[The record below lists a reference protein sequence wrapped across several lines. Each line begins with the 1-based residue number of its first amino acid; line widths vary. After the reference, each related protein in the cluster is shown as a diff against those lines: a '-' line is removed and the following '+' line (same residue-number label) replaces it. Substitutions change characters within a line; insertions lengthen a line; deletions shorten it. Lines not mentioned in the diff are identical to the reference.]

1 MYNNIGR
8 SIKTLAKVIA
18 FIGVAISVIWGI
30 IVASPSGNLSQV
42 SNDLANTIILTGL
55 LIGLL
60 GSILSIVLSFF
71 MYGFGQLIESTQN
84 IEKKVVFEKTIEQ
97 IKREEYP
104 ELSDATYYSIVNSD
118 KKVKSKYCENCGSRL
133 AKNAGVCDFCGE
145 KTEE

>member
-1 MYNNIGR
+1 MYNNVGR
-8 SIKTLAKVIA
+8 SIKTLAKIIA
-18 FIGVAISVIWGI
+18 FIGVAISVIGAFI
-30 IVASPSGNLSQV
+30 IMAPAGNLSYY
-42 SNDLANTIILTGL
+42 SNELAGTLICTGL
-55 LIGLL
+55 LLGIL
-60 GSILSIVLSFF
+60 GSLLSVVLSFF

-118 KKVKSKYCENCGSRL
+118 EKVKSKYCENCGSRL

-145 KTEE
+145 KTE